1 MWQSHAF
8 GGALS
13 FGSSVP
19 ADQGT
24 VSACPAVAS
33 NPPATIAPMALRKPR
48 RASMEPSSRG
58 AKRRGDPESQSALRS
73 PGLLRFAR
81 NDDGGSVQSQHSL
94 ERRSCLSSL
103 RSGGSPLTGAIRL
116 RQSRA
121 ASKSRTRDLLAD
133 KFRAKMPFLRVLPN
147 EQNELQIGESR
158 KHSLAP
164 QFGAFAARRQVAA
177 LDV

>member
-24 VSACPAVAS
+24 VSACPAAAS
-33 NPPATIAPMALRKPR
+33 NPPATIAPMALRKPL

-58 AKRRGDPESQSALRS
+58 AKRRGDPESQGALRS

-81 NDDGGSVQSQHSL
+81 NDDGGSVQSQHLL

-133 KFRAKMPFLRVLPN
+133 ATIRAM
-147 EQNELQIGESR
+147 S
-158 KHSLAP
+158 
-164 QFGAFAARRQVAA
+164 ARRTGKSSVSNQGLRLSQA
-177 LDV
+177 LLRQEGWGMGARSGWSLD